1 MKLCCSFI
9 DSHQIKQ
16 VGDSVC
22 LILLT
27 PLATVSAYLCS
38 SGASYYA
45 KQGQVAEAVSSKV
58 ENIPSVYQLSAG
70 GS

>member
-1 MKLCCSFI
+1 MYLLYLYPKN
-9 DSHQIKQ
+9 Q

-22 LILLT
+22 LVLLT

-45 KQGQVAEAVSSKV
+45 KQGQVAEAVSTKI
-58 ENIPSVYQLSAG
+58 IPSEG
-70 GS
+70 